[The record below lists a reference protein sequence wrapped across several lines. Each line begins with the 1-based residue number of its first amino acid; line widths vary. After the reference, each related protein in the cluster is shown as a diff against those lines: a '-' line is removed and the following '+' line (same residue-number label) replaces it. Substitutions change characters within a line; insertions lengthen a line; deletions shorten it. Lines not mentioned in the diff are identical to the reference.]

1 VRKCESAVT
10 ASAPVPRKT
19 LGKHGRMRKS
29 FHSEGQPSAQEL
41 ALAKPVKCSNK
52 FVVKSIGLRVA
63 EKATITVV
71 KIAGKKTCSASA
83 GESGVTRA
91 LACALDLFGSGSLAS
106 DNEATPQEPSHK
118 RPMKFPLPKGVPKSS
133 VVKGNFE

>member
-10 ASAPVPRKT
+10 ASALVPRKT
-19 LGKHGRMRKS
+19 LGKHGRRRKS

-52 FVVKSIGLRVA
+52 FVVKSVGLRIA
-63 EKATITVV
+63 EKATIAVV

-83 GESGVTRA
+83 GESGATRA

-106 DNEATPQEPSHK
+106 DNEATPPGAT
-118 RPMKFPLPKGVPKSS
+118 P
-133 VVKGNFE
+133 